1 MLESRNETSHVCTD
15 ILDKITMT
23 YLPIMQELNKQ
34 MKFYRTGT
42 MMEYGIEDRHMEKA
56 SPYRAHRLAIK
67 AYHFRLTLP
76 WKSA

>member
-1 MLESRNETSHVCTD
+1 
-15 ILDKITMT
+15 
-23 YLPIMQELNKQ
+23 
-34 MKFYRTGT
+34 
-42 MMEYGIEDRHMEKA
+42 MEYGIEDRHMEKA